1 MLLTARS
8 RAVHSRPMAVRRTL
22 RGVCIVLVG
31 IATLAAIASG
41 AAAKEAWI
49 EVHSPHFTIIS
60 NAGDKEARKLA
71 DQFEQFREMFHN
83 SFPKL
88 RVDLGKP
95 LIIFAVKNQASMK
108 ALIPAY
114 WESKELAHPSGIY
127 ISGEER
133 HYVIVRTDVESSN
146 PYHVVYHEYTH
157 AIMDR
162 NFMGLPLWLNE
173 GLAEFYGNSTI
184 FNKYVEIG
192 KVAPEHLS
200 TLSEKKLIPIETLL
214 QADERS
220 PFYNEANHTSM
231 FYAESW
237 AIVHYLMLDP
247 EARRQQLL
255 TKFLSAW
262 SATGDQF
269 AAAQQTFGDLNKFGA
284 EMESYARRRTFYV
297 GRINT
302 TIHDDPKSFTSRS
315 LSDAEVN
322 AQRALFYA
330 HTKRPIEAQI
340 AIEDALKSDPDLP
353 LTYEAQGFLAYSQQK
368 FRDAE
373 KYFTRAIELHSTD
386 YFPYYFAAEA
396 QLRSGKPSEDQIPGV
411 IASLEK
417 AIEMNQEFAPAYA
430 ALASVYSIRPETHD
444 KALAAGH
451 NAIQLEPGNLFYATN
466 YGYVLANAGRTGEAK
481 TLALRIQEVAKT
493 PVERD
498 SVQQLLTAIANRENY
513 DRRVAEMKRQ
523 PSEPIAPVAAVPTP
537 KLSEP
542 AEETAPNPVVAAHQ
556 GENEWAVEGNVV
568 SADCGAGPGKVAIS
582 EGKTMFRFRVR
593 DFASLDVATTAK
605 QDKNVPPPCA
615 DWNNRR
621 VRVYFYKLKDKGF
634 TGELSTL
641 QFL

>member
-1 MLLTARS
+1 
-8 RAVHSRPMAVRRTL
+8 MAPS
-22 RGVCIVLVG
+22 
-31 IATLAAIASG
+31 AAS
-41 AAAKEAWI
+41 KESWI
-49 EVHSPHFTIIS
+49 EVHSPHFTVIS
-60 NAGDKEARKLA
+60 NAGDKQARKLA

-108 ALIPAY
+108 AFIPAY

-133 HYVIVRTDVESSN
+133 HYVIVRTDVASGN

-173 GLAEFYGNSTI
+173 GLAEFYGSSTI
-184 FNKYVEIG
+184 YDKYVEIG
-192 KVAPEHLS
+192 KVAPEHLR
-200 TLSEKKLIPIETLL
+200 TLSEEKLIPIETLL
-214 QADERS
+214 QADEHS
-220 PFYNEANHTSM
+220 PFYNEANHASM

-247 EARRQQLL
+247 EARQQQLL

-262 SATGDQF
+262 SATGNQF
-269 AAAQQTFGDLNKFGA
+269 EAAQQTFGDLNKFGA

-297 GRINT
+297 GKINT
-302 TIHDDPKSFTSRS
+302 AIHDDPKSFTSRG
-315 LSDAEVN
+315 LSDAEIN
-322 AQRALFYA
+322 AQRGLFYA
-330 HTKRPIEAQI
+330 HTKRPIEAQSAI
-340 AIEDALKSDPDLP
+340 AEALKSDPDLP
-353 LTYEAQGFLAYSQQK
+353 LAYEAQGFLAYSQQN

-373 KYFTRAIELHSTD
+373 KYFARAIELHSTD

-396 QLRSGKPSEDQIPGV
+396 QLRSGKPSEEQIPGV

-417 AIEMNQEFAPAYA
+417 AIQMNEEFAPAYA
-430 ALASVYSIRPETHD
+430 ALASVYSITPETYD
-444 KALAAGH
+444 KALAAGRK
-451 NAIQLEPGNLFYATN
+451 AVELEPGNLFYATN

-481 TLALRIQEVAKT
+481 ALATRIQEVAKT

-498 SVQQLLTAIANRENY
+498 SVQQLLAAIANRESY
-513 DRRVAEMKRQ
+513 DQRVAERKRQ
-523 PSEPIAPVAAVPTP
+523 PSEQTPPVAAVPTP
-537 KLSEP
+537 KLSET
-542 AEETAPNPVVAAHQ
+542 AQGAAPNPVVAAHE
-556 GENEWAVEGNVV
+556 GEDEWAVEGNVL
-568 SADCGAGPGKVAIS
+568 SADCGAGQGKVAIS
-582 EGKTMFRFRVR
+582 EGKTTLRFRVR

-605 QDKNVPPPCA
+605 QDKNAPPPCA
-615 DWNNRR
+615 NWKSRR
-621 VRVYFYKLKDKGF
+621 VRVYFYKLKDKDF